1 MSSGSVTDS
10 YAAALKCSLKSPT
23 LARGPVLSSASWG
36 RTGES
41 CSVLWVDMR
50 VDLVLIVIN
59 KYWSRLKPNCVLG
72 MSICTVFFC
81 FLLFFVSTVGF

>member
-1 MSSGSVTDS
+1 MSSGSVKDS

-41 CSVLWVDMR
+41 CSVPWVDMR

-72 MSICTVFFC
+72 MSLFVPF